1 MTCYLPSVAPI
12 AILRADHPD
21 NMKRESASLHTMET
35 NAESNLLPQLFTKI
49 RFLFFTLKIAMAE
62 RILQLVLGH
71 KSTFS
76 SDCQLFWLNHIS
88 FILKHSSQLL
98 TFCVASNQTWVQQH
112 FDLNVFVCFII
123 LNK

>member
-1 MTCYLPSVAPI
+1 
-12 AILRADHPD
+12 
-21 NMKRESASLHTMET
+21 
-35 NAESNLLPQLFTKI
+35 
-49 RFLFFTLKIAMAE
+49 MAG

-88 FILKHSSQLL
+88 FILKLSSQLL
-98 TFCVASNQTWVQQH
+98 TFSVASNQTWVQQH
-112 FDLNVFVCFII
+112 FDLNVFVCFVI